1 MGSSDERRP
10 DPPTPSR
17 DPGIA
22 RKRTRVNE
30 TKTQHRAR
38 RPGRWIWMLA
48 LLAAPVGGWLIACG
62 DGPPQGEPTITTRA
76 GTLAWS
82 LWLEPDPPRQKGNTL
97 WLVAEDAQGDP
108 LEGAALEGAE
118 VALRYRMPAMG
129 AMPEMKGQAE
139 VRPSPSQ
146 GGLYRLALDFPMGGT
161 WTLDLSVAHEGTRAH
176 AEYTLTV
183 GSRGLRQTGAGAAGT
198 VGHRALA
205 PEPPTAATGA
215 REPVELPPTAL
226 APLRAALV
234 AYEEA
239 RALLAQDR
247 LDGLSPHAGRL
258 VRSLERAGA
267 GVPPGDA
274 PRISR
279 WLDEGVAAARALGA
293 ATGLEAAR
301 QAFGEV
307 SRFLVALA
315 GADPRL
321 AEGWHVF
328 ECPMT
333 ETFPKWMQPSE
344 ELANPYM
351 GPAMP
356 SCGNATDWTVPRPRS
371 MSEIEAHVTHVHEGD
386 LSHYTCSM
394 HPSVR
399 SQEPGTCPLCSMDLV
414 PVTREEVETGVI
426 RVDAARRQAIGVRT
440 APVRVQ
446 PLSTT
451 IRAVGTVTYDETRLS
466 EVSLKVEGWIGR
478 LFVDEPGQAVRR
490 GEPLFTLYSPDL
502 LTAQQEL
509 LIATRAQ
516 QAARDTEAPD
526 RADYLAAAARRRLAL
541 WDLSEGQ
548 IDEIART
555 GEPLQYVP
563 ILSPTSGYVVEKNV
577 VEGAAVKPGQAL
589 YRIAGLDGVWVEAE
603 VYESELPLVR
613 VGQPVEVTFPY
624 LPGRAFKGQVDY
636 VYPYL
641 QSRTRTG
648 TVRVELA
655 NPDLALKPDMYA
667 NVLLRSDLGERLVV
681 PEEAVIYAGPR
692 RLVFVDLG
700 EGRLQPREIEVGA
713 KTAEGYEVLSGLA
726 PGDVVVTSGN
736 FLIAAESRLKSATEQ
751 W

>member
-1 MGSSDERRP
+1 M
-10 DPPTPSR
+10 
-17 DPGIA
+17 
-22 RKRTRVNE
+22 NE
-30 TKTQHRAR
+30 YTTQHKAQ
-38 RPGRWIWMLA
+38 RPRRWIWMLA
-48 LLAAPVGGWLIACG
+48 LLAAPVGGWLLACG

-76 GTLAWS
+76 GELAWN
-82 LWLEPDPPRQKGNTL
+82 LWLEPDPPRQEGNTL
-97 WLVAEDAQGDP
+97 WLAAEDAQGNP
-108 LEGAALEGAE
+108 LEGAE

-139 VRPSPSQ
+139 VAPA
-146 GGLYRLALDFPMGGT
+146 GDGLYRLGLDFPMGGT
-161 WTLDLSVAHEGTRAH
+161 WTLDLSVAARGARAT

-183 GSRGLRQTGAGAAGT
+183 GSRGLRQIDASASRATSAAPGRVSPPPSTGTREPIELPAEALEPLRTALAAYEAARDLLAEDRLEGLAARAGRLAQSLELAAQALPARQQPEVSRWLEEGTAAAHSLAGAAD
-198 VGHRALA
+198 L
-205 PEPPTAATGA
+205 
-215 REPVELPPTAL
+215 
-226 APLRAALV
+226 
-234 AYEEA
+234 EE
-239 RALLAQDR
+239 
-247 LDGLSPHAGRL
+247 
-258 VRSLERAGA
+258 
-267 GVPPGDA
+267 
-274 PRISR
+274 
-279 WLDEGVAAARALGA
+279 
-293 ATGLEAAR
+293 AR

-315 GADPRL
+315 GADARL

-344 ELANPYM
+344 ELENPYM
-351 GPAMP
+351 GTAMP
-356 SCGNATDWTVPRPRS
+356 TCGSATDWTVPRPRS
-371 MSEIEAHVTHVHEGD
+371 TSELEAHVEHVHEGD
-386 LSHYTCSM
+386 ISHYTCSM

-399 SQEPGTCPLCSMDLV
+399 SQEPGTCPICSMDLV
-414 PVTREEVETGVI
+414 PVTREEVQTGVI

-440 APVRVQ
+440 APVSVQ
-446 PLSTT
+446 PLTTT

-466 EVSLKVEGWIGR
+466 EVSLKYEGWIGR
-478 LFVDEPGQAVRR
+478 LWVDETGQAVRR

-516 QAARDTEAPD
+516 AAARETEAPD
-526 RADYLAAAARRRLAL
+526 RADYLLKAARRRLSL

-577 VEGAAVKPGQAL
+577 VEGAAVKPGETL

-603 VYESELPLVR
+603 VYESELPRVG

-624 LPGRAFKGQVDY
+624 LPGRTFEGRVDY

-641 QSRTRTG
+641 QGGTRTG

-655 NPDLALKPDMYA
+655 NADLALKPDMYA
-667 NVLLRSDLGERLVV
+667 NVVLRSDLGERLVV

-713 KTAEGYEVLSGLA
+713 KTADGYEVLSGLA